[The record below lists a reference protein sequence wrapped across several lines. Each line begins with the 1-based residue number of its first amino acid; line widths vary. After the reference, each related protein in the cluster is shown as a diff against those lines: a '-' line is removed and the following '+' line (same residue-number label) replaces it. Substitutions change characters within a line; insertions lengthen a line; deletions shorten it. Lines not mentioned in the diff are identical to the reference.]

1 MTVQLVLLKSGET
14 LIADAKEMVSSDEK
28 VCGYIFKE
36 PFMVLAQTPPSSL
49 LLLEED
55 EISNA
60 SPQNK
65 ETKVNVTLTPWIPF
79 TEDKDI
85 MLPLDWV
92 VTIVNPVATL
102 KEMYEE
108 RSNGKQND

>member
-14 LIADAKEMVSSDEK
+14 VITDAKEMVSNDK

-36 PFMVLAQTPPSSL
+36 PFVVLAQTPPSPL
-49 LLLEED
+49 LLLEEN

-60 SPQNK
+60 PPQNK
-65 ETKVNVTLTPWIPF
+65 QTKVNVTLTPWIPF
-79 TEDKDI
+79 TEDSDI
-85 MLPLDWV
+85 MLPLEWV
-92 VTIVNPVATL
+92 VTMVNPVAML
-102 KEMYEE
+102 KEMYDE

>member
-14 LIADAKEMVSSDEK
+14 VITDAKEMISSDEK

-36 PFMVLAQTPPSSL
+36 PFMVLAQTPSSPL

-55 EISNA
+55 EISNV

-92 VTIVNPVATL
+92 VTMVNPVATL